1 MVYNTLMN
9 ENAKRELERLLNGN
23 KNFVN
28 GTPTAKNMCLETLK
42 KFAFHQ
48 EPRAVI
54 LSCSDSRASACF
66 VRA

>member
-1 MVYNTLMN
+1 MN

-48 EPRAVI
+48 EPRAVV
-54 LSCSDSRASACF
+54 LSCSDSRVVTAE
-66 VRA
+66 